1 MLVCVLLSIKLLS
14 HAVGPGSSELCLCG
28 LHYAGELNM
37 HRFMGDRS
45 GHNAPSLARQVF
57 VCAQTLQLAVR
68 VIKRQT
74 WRGKFV
80 ALYVA
85 HAQGRVGQKD
95 VNNSGAKP
103 GSAMLCWL
111 VVRFVAVITVINQFF
126 LCMDICE

>member
-1 MLVCVLLSIKLLS
+1 
-14 HAVGPGSSELCLCG
+14 
-28 LHYAGELNM
+28 
-37 HRFMGDRS
+37 MGGRS
-45 GHNAPSLARQVF
+45 GHNAPSLARQVLCWRANFTAGRSGHKATNLAWQVF

-85 HAQGRVGQKD
+85 HAQGRVGQVGQKD